1 MFTKKSNAIIY
12 GLQLKAAQ
20 QMLDFDYLCGREPS
34 IMAFINKWK
43 DNSNHKIFFG
53 DKEILIPSFSSFE
66 KIPEYLMEKS
76 DTLVNFASYRSAGES
91 TKEAMNYSNFK
102 NIVIIA
108 EWIPERETREII
120 ALKNKIN
127 DSEWLLENA
136 DSASSEWQ
144 KFINII
150 WPATVWAM
158 SAWKF
163 RAGNTWGD
171 LENIVKTKLYQSGS
185 VWFVSKS
192 GWMSNELRRV
202 ISDRTDGTNLSI
214 ALGWDK
220 YNILEFR
227 DAFEIFEKDDET
239 KMIVMLGEIGGEAEL
254 EIVKMVKNWEITK
267 PVVAWCIGTIW
278 DQLKSD
284 EVQFGHA
291 GAKSNWERETAN
303 FKNSELK
310 KAGAIVPESYMD
322 FWDKIEEVYKEIKKN
337 GEQLN
342 YPIIPFSLGTPWG
355 YEGDEQVALNI
366 KLQKIKNRKS
376 TNFTSTISDERW
388 DELTYNKKKISDYV
402 EKWSFANVI
411 SNLWLKKDL
420 PSYWENFINSI
431 LIILADHWPAVAG
444 ATNAIITARAWND
457 LKSSLI
463 AGLTTIWPR
472 FGWAIDWAAKY
483 FSKAVSDDISPLIFV
498 KSMKNSGINIP
509 WIGHKVKSKFN
520 PDKRCEILLNLAKD
534 FPINKHLKFALEVEK
549 ITLEKKSNLILNVD
563 WLISVLLLDLFTD
576 LGFSE
581 NEISNYINAWIFNA
595 FFILA
600 RTTGFIGHIL
610 DQKRLKEWLF
620 RTPWE
625 DILYD

>member
-34 IMAFINKWK
+34 VMAFINEWK

-53 DKEILIPSFSSFE
+53 DKEVLIPSFSDFE

-76 DTLVNFASYRSAGES
+76 DTLINFTSYRSAGES
-91 TKEAMNYSNFK
+91 TKEAMKYTNFK
-102 NIVIIA
+102 NIIIIA
-108 EWIPERETREII
+108 EAIPERETREII
-120 ALKNKIN
+120 ALNKNK
-127 DSEWLLENA
+127 
-136 DSASSEWQ
+136 
-144 KFINII
+144 KINII

-163 RAGNTWGD
+163 RAGNTGGD

-202 ISDRTDGTNLSI
+202 IADRTDGTNLSI

-220 YNILEFR
+220 YNILEFS
-227 DAFEIFEKDDET
+227 DTFDIFEKDEKT
-239 KMIVMLGEIGGEAEL
+239 KMIVMLWEIGWEAEL
-254 EIVKMVKNWEITK
+254 KVAEMIKNWKITK
-267 PVVAWCIGTIW
+267 PVVAWCIGTIS
-278 DQLKSD
+278 DQLKSA

-291 GAKSNWERETAN
+291 GAKSNWIRETAN
-303 FKNSELK
+303 YKNSELK
-310 KAGAIVPESYMD
+310 KAWAIVPESYMD
-322 FWDKIEEVYKEIKKN
+322 FGDKIEEVYSKVKVPHPSADTFNTKENIKN
-337 GEQLN
+337 
-342 YPIIPFSLGTPWG
+342 
-355 YEGDEQVALNI
+355 
-366 KLQKIKNRKS
+366 KLQKIIHRKK

-388 DELTYNKKKISDYV
+388 EELTYNKKKISEYV
-402 EKWSFANVI
+402 SKWSFANVI

-420 PSYWENFINSI
+420 PSYWEKFINSI
-431 LIILADHWPAVAG
+431 LIILADHWPAVSG
-444 ATNAIITARAWND
+444 ATNAIITSRAGND

-463 AGLTTIWPR
+463 AGLTTIWPK
-472 FGWAIDWAAKY
+472 FWWAIDGASKY
-483 FSKAVSDDISPLIFV
+483 FFHWVKDWISPLEFV
-498 KSMKNSGINIP
+498 ISMKKSGINIP

-520 PDKRCEILLNLAKD
+520 PDKRCELLLEIAKS
-534 FPINKHLKFALEVEK
+534 FPENKHLQFALNVEK
-549 ITLEKKSNLILNVD
+549 LTLEKKSNLILNVD
-563 WLISVLLLDLFTD
+563 WIIAAMLLDLFSD
-576 LGFSE
+576 LKLN
-581 NEISNYINAWIFNA
+581 NEEILGYINSWIFNA